1 MKTTILFDPVYSY
14 TPVPD
19 SAKDWLKI
27 VYYTSYAEHIS
38 SGNEVSDPDL
48 EGDKDARKTKAIVR
62 YYSQKVALKPTK
74 HIEYCNETAAIKST
88 KKI

>member
-27 VYYTSYAEHIS
+27 VYDTSYAEYIS
-38 SGNEVSDPDL
+38 SGDEVSDPDL
-48 EGDKDARKTKAIVR
+48 EGDKDAA
-62 YYSQKVALKPTK
+62 
-74 HIEYCNETAAIKST
+74 
-88 KKI
+88 KKRL

>member
-27 VYYTSYAEHIS
+27 VYDASYTEYILSD
-38 SGNEVSDPDL
+38 NEVSNPDL
-48 EGDKDARKTKAIVR
+48 
-62 YYSQKVALKPTK
+62 
-74 HIEYCNETAAIKST
+74 
-88 KKI
+88 